1 MEIKKIVVGSL
12 EENCYVISIDNECL
26 VIDPGSEF
34 DKIKEAIGNKKVLG
48 ILITHEHFDHIGAL
62 KDVLD
67 EYDVKVYKFDNL
79 EEKEYNIGPFKFEVI
94 FNPGHTIDSVSYYF
108 KDERKMFTGDFI
120 FLENIGR
127 CDLEG
132 GDFSKMKESI
142 EKLKEIEDDITIYP
156 GHGLKTTLEY
166 EKRFNSYF

>member
-1 MEIKKIVVGSL
+1 MEIKRVVVGGL
-12 EENCYVISIDNECL
+12 EENCYVVCIDESCL
-26 VIDPGSEF
+26 VIDPGDEF
-34 DKIKEAIGNKKVLG
+34 DKIKEVIGNKKVLG
-48 ILITHEHFDHIGAL
+48 VLITHGHFDHVGAL
-62 KDVLD
+62 EEVVN

-94 FNPGHTIDSVSYYF
+94 FNPGHSIDSVSYYF
-108 KDERKMFTGDFI
+108 KNERKMFVGDFI

-142 EKLKEIEDDITIYP
+142 EKLKEIEDDITLYP
-156 GHGLKTTLEY
+156 GHGLKTTLDY